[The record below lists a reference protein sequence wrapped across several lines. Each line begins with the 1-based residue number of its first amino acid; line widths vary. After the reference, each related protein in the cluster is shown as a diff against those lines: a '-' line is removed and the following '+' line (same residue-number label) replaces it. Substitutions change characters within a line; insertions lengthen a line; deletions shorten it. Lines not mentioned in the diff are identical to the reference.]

1 MNRRFLLVAV
11 LLAGL
16 SAALVYARISS
27 TDDSGGRSAG
37 SGEQA
42 VVVAKTAIKQRT
54 AITPEMLEVK
64 PVATEDA
71 ITGAFTSID
80 QVVGKVT
87 KFPIEAN
94 QQVAAIAVVDTA
106 QPASV
111 QALSYVV
118 PTGKRAMSITASQ
131 VISAGGLILPGD
143 YVDVIWGCCSD
154 RPVVVNTIL
163 RNVQV
168 AAVAQ
173 NIVNSGPVAEDD
185 PSGVP
190 VAAEASPPVPDAV
203 TITLLLT
210 PEEAQRVFLAE
221 SIGKIR
227 VDLRGIGD
235 ETTPD
240 SGFALLTDLLPL
252 DIVNALPEEL
262 RPEGYRDAVPAPAGG

>member
-27 TDDSGGRSAG
+27 SEDSGGRGAG
-37 SGEQA
+37 AGEQA
-42 VVVAKTAIKQRT
+42 VVVARTAIKQRT
-54 AITPEMLEVK
+54 AITADMLDVK
-64 PVATEDA
+64 PVPTEDVV
-71 ITGAFTSID
+71 TGAFTSID
-80 QVVGKVT
+80 QVVGQVT

-94 QQVAAIAVVDTA
+94 QQVAGIAVVDTS
-106 QPASV
+106 QPVAA

-118 PTGKRAMSITASQ
+118 PTGKRAMAIQASQ
-131 VISAGGLILPGD
+131 VINAGGLILPGD

-173 NIVNSGPVAEDD
+173 AIVNSGPVNSEDPTSAPVPAEQ
-185 PSGVP
+185 
-190 VAAEASPPVPDAV
+190 APPNPDAV
-203 TITLLLT
+203 TLVLLLT
-210 PEEAQRVFLAE
+210 PEEAQRLFLAE
-221 SIGKIR
+221 SIGKVR
-227 VDLRGIGD
+227 VDLRGVGD
-235 ETTPD
+235 DTTPD
-240 SGFALLTDLLPL
+240 SGYALLTDLLPL

-262 RPEGYRDAVPAPAGG
+262 RPEGYRDVPAAPGG

>member
-27 TDDSGGRSAG
+27 SDDSGGRSVGA
-37 SGEQA
+37 GEQA
-42 VVVAKTAIKQRT
+42 VVVAKDAIKQRT
-54 AITPEMLEVK
+54 AITLEMVEVK
-64 PVATEDA
+64 PVASEDA
-71 ITGAFTSID
+71 ITGYFTSTD

-94 QQVAAIAVVDTA
+94 QQIAASAVVDTER
-106 QPASV
+106 PASV
-111 QALSYVV
+111 QALSYVI

-143 YVDVIWGCCSD
+143 YVDIIWGCCSE

-173 NIVNSGPVAEDD
+173 NIVNSGPVSGED
-185 PSGVP
+185 PAGAP
-190 VAAEASPPVPDAV
+190 LPAEAGAPVPDAV
-203 TITLLLT
+203 TMTLLIT
-210 PEEAQRVFLAE
+210 PEEAQRLFLAE
-221 SIGKIR
+221 AIGKLR
-227 VDLRGIGD
+227 VDLRGVGD

-262 RPEGYRDAVPAPAGG
+262 RPEGYREPPPAGG